1 MKHTAVAVQTE
12 QLSDTSPVISVVE
25 DNSVFTNLAT
35 TLAEI
40 RKLKGV
46 TGYILR
52 SNEAAIIDIT
62 QKEFTIQYAILSSQV
77 AESAM
82 SIANKFNLTNIE
94 STLLEGKS
102 VKVLCMSIG
111 DNKLSIFMEKPCDD
125 IWIVKRILL

>member
-1 MKHTAVAVQTE
+1 MKHKAVAVQTE
-12 QLSDTSPVISVVE
+12 QLSDASPVISVVE
-25 DNSVFTNLAT
+25 DNSVFANLAT

-46 TGYILR
+46 TGYIIR

-82 SIANKFNLTNIE
+82 GIANQFNLTNIE

-111 DNKLSIFMEKPCDD
+111 DNKLSIFMEKPCDH

>member
-1 MKHTAVAVQTE
+1 MKHKAATVQTE
-12 QLSDTSPVISVVE
+12 RPSDSVPAISAVE

-52 SNEAAIIDIT
+52 SSEAALIDIT

-77 AESAM
+77 DESTLN
-82 SIANKFNLTNIE
+82 IAKQFNLTNIE
-94 STLLEGKS
+94 SALLEGKS
-102 VKVLCMSIG
+102 IKVLCMNIG
-111 DNKLSIFMEKPCDD
+111 GNKLGIFMEKTCDHN
-125 IWIVKRILL
+125 WIVKRILL